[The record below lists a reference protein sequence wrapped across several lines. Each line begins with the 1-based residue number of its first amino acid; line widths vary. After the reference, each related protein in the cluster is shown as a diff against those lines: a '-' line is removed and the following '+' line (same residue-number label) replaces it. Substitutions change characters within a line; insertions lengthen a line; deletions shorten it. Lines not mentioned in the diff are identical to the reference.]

1 MKIEKTASGSQK
13 ITMSK
18 DEWSLIGKQAGWAE
32 SQDIKMNNLDWG
44 KTTEERN
51 SNMDKY
57 YSLKTEEERKRF
69 LGELKSRNT
78 LGNDGNQEGGG
89 FEEPG
94 EGIEPQDGISPEIT
108 RKMLKNRLDIAEAAL
123 WIMADKVLEE
133 DFVFDENM
141 TPTDLVMECRRLAIT
156 KGKG

>member
-1 MKIEKTASGSQK
+1 MKIEKTASDSQK

-18 DEWSLIGKQAGWAE
+18 DEWSLIGKQAGW
-32 SQDIKMNNLDWG
+32 D
-44 KTTEERN
+44 
-51 SNMDKY
+51 
-57 YSLKTEEERKRF
+57 
-69 LGELKSRNT
+69 
-78 LGNDGNQEGGG
+78 DGNQEGGG

-94 EGIEPQDGISPEIT
+94 ENIEPQDDISPEIT